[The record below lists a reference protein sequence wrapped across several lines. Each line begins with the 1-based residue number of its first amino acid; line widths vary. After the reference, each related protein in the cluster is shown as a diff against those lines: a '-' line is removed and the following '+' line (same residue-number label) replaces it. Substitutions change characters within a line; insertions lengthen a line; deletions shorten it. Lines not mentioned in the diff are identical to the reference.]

1 MNIKRGISLLEVL
14 NCIWNIIS
22 QDMLTIN
29 YAMPYNLSIGYIYM
43 ISDGRELVE
52 SDNSILQALFY
63 EMEREVHNV
72 MESKE

>member
-1 MNIKRGISLLEVL
+1 
-14 NCIWNIIS
+14 
-22 QDMLTIN
+22 
-29 YAMPYNLSIGYIYM
+29 M